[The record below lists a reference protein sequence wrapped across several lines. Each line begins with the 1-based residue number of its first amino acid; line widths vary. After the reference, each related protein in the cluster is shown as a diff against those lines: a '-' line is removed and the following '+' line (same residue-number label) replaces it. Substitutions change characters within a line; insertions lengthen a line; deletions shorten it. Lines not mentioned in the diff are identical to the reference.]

1 MKNVRDF
8 RKIIKVLDFL
18 GCLCYNR
25 RVAVWK
31 PSRRVLGKV
40 LLEGRVDNM
49 QRMLV
54 NWSPIK
60 ETMQLV
66 GKPYVKTDC
75 GVYPVA
81 FKEETIT
88 ARVKNLFFSGN
99 EFIAETA
106 DGKYLLRGDNNP
118 PFIEGQDLMRQIFNV

>member
-1 MKNVRDF
+1 
-8 RKIIKVLDFL
+8 
-18 GCLCYNR
+18 
-25 RVAVWK
+25 
-31 PSRRVLGKV
+31 
-40 LLEGRVDNM
+40 M
-49 QRMLV
+49 QKMLV

-66 GKPYVKTDC
+66 GKPYVKTDY

-88 ARVKNLFFSGN
+88 AKVKNLFFSEN

-106 DGKYLLRGDNNP
+106 DDGKYLLRGDNNP
-118 PFIEGQDLMRQIFNV
+118 PFMEGQDLMNPIFS